1 MLFFSE
7 KKKKKKKKKTLRSW
21 YKIFLGTFP
30 SKFKHAFNMISGWFF
45 NQLEFY
51 PVIIF
56 LSRNN
61 FFYHVIILHPEITFL
76 SCDNFVIPV
85 IFLISW

>member
-1 MLFFSE
+1 MMFFSE
-7 KKKKKKKKKTLRSW
+7 KKKKNKKKNTLRSW

-30 SKFKHAFNMISGWFF
+30 SKFKHAAWFF